1 MKYEDIIKKSKIP
14 IKVVEKSGTTIK
26 QTLQKSNP
34 FKEKH
39 CKDKDNCFVCRTG
52 GTNCRKEGINYKITC
67 DLCGAVYIGESGRN
81 AYTRGLEHEREYRSK
96 TTQSVLWRHESQ
108 CHSHEVTPPSFTMRV
123 TAVNNGDP
131 TMRQVLE
138 GVQISNTPGD
148 SLINNK
154 SEWLSGRGIVCASVS
169 RM

>member
-1 MKYEDIIKKSKIP
+1 M
-14 IKVVEKSGTTIK
+14 
-26 QTLQKSNP
+26 
-34 FKEKH
+34 
-39 CKDKDNCFVCRTG
+39 
-52 GTNCRKEGINYKITC
+52 
-67 DLCGAVYIGESGRN
+67 
-81 AYTRGLEHEREYRSK
+81 
-96 TTQSVLWRHESQ
+96 TQSVLWCHESL

-131 TMRQVLE
+131 TMRQVME

-154 SEWLSGRGIVCASVS
+154 SEWLSGRGIVCASVT